1 MPYTGITA
9 LLNEIPNRTRQW
21 VHQHNVPDTLGPD
34 NKMYPT
40 PANRAERRAA
50 GRPGGP
56 FGYMISSKTTPYE
69 KPQENDGLEPLL
81 PEGILATK
89 TDPITGHPVVG

>member
-1 MPYTGITA
+1 MATGLSIT
-9 LLNEIPNRTRQW
+9 LNEIPNRTRKW
-21 VHQHNVPDTLGPD
+21 VHQHSVPDTLGPD

-56 FGYMISSKTTPYE
+56 FGYMITAKTTPYD
-69 KPQENDGLEPLL
+69 KPQEG
-81 PEGILATK
+81 
-89 TDPITGHPVVG
+89 